1 MTFNSSGKP
10 ASSST
15 AAAIDAS
22 HLRDVLRRAD
32 DPVVARLLLDFIT
45 EHELQQ
51 SYPGAY
57 LVALESIKRSQTR
70 YARAKERGMLVRRL
84 ALRVGAA
91 LRACG
96 KACVD
101 GVLWLARRCLQAA
114 ARRRPLGVVGSGQA
128 SNVLVLPGP
137 DNAALRRSA
146 AHTSR

>member
-22 HLRDVLRRAD
+22 HLRDVLRRAE
-32 DPVVARLLLDFIT
+32 DPVVARLLRDFIT

-57 LVALESIKRSQTR
+57 LVAMESIKRSQTR
-70 YARAKERGMLVRRL
+70 YARAKERGILVRRL
-84 ALRVGAA
+84 ALRIGAA
-91 LRACG
+91 LGACG
-96 KACVD
+96 RTCVD
-101 GVLWLARRCLQAA
+101 GVVWLAQRCVQAA
-114 ARRRPLGVVGSGQA
+114 ARRRSFGAVGSGQT

-137 DNAALRRSA
+137 STAASRRSA